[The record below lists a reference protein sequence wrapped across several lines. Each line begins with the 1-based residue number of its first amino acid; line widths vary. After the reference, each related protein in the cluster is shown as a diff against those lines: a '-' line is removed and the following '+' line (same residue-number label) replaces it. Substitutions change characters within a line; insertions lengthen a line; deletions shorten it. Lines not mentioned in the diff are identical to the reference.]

1 MGYIITQSDRDIVQQ
16 NVKEVF
22 VKVELLN
29 KNYKVVDV
37 LEGYLIS
44 DSFTIDA
51 NSSIR
56 RTYNMDLVITD
67 SSLLIDSDKKIWMDK
82 YIRPYVGYKNLRTK
96 EIQWYLKGTFVM
108 LDSSY
113 SYDQTTNELSL
124 SCSDLMSELNGE
136 RNGIIIDSTTIKEG
150 EYAREVITDILKE
163 ANITKYIIKDMD
175 GIEIPH
181 ELEFDVNQT
190 YFDMLNTIV
199 ELFSYFEMFFDLDGT
214 FIIQKIPHQDA
225 DMIVIDSGFLAP
237 LVISESINT
246 SFKDVYNKV
255 KVWGQSL
262 ETDFSTSVCTYYSNV
277 YNATMGTVTSL
288 DNFTKYAIYISDT
301 NQADAK
307 LNINNLGALYITDDK
322 GKNLPANT
330 VEIGYNVFK
339 YRKADNNFYWLGHNE
354 VYAEASETNTE
365 SIFHKDKIGEIIK
378 VCSGDEYSKIYSN
391 SLAQDRADYELWHAC
406 RLQESLELNLIDIPW
421 LDVNWLIEYT
431 SYVTKETN
439 RYVIKQI
446 SGSSSSATI
455 QISMV
460 KFYDQDPYS

>member
-1 MGYIITQSDRDIVQQ
+1 
-16 NVKEVF
+16 
-22 VKVELLN
+22 
-29 KNYKVVDV
+29 
-37 LEGYLIS
+37 
-44 DSFTIDA
+44 
-51 NSSIR
+51 
-56 RTYNMDLVITD
+56 
-67 SSLLIDSDKKIWMDK
+67 
-82 YIRPYVGYKNLRTK
+82 
-96 EIQWYLKGTFVM
+96 
-108 LDSSY
+108 
-113 SYDQTTNELSL
+113 
-124 SCSDLMSELNGE
+124 MSELNGD
-136 RNGIIIDSTTIKEG
+136 RNGTIVGKTTIGEG
-150 EYAREVITDILKE
+150 ENVREVIIAILNE
-163 ANITKYIIKDMD
+163 AGVNKYIISNMD
-175 GIEIPH
+175 NLTIPY
-181 ELEFDVNQT
+181 ELEFDVNET
-190 YFDMLNTIV
+190 YYGMLNTIV
-199 ELFSYFEMFFDLDGT
+199 ELFSYFEMFFDLYGT
-214 FIIQKIPHQDA
+214 LIIQKIPHQDA
-225 DMIVIDSGFLAP
+225 DMIVIDSTFLAP

-246 SFKDVYNKV
+246 SFKEVYNKV

-262 ETDFSTSVCTYYSNV
+262 ETDFSTSLCTYSSNV
-277 YNATMGTVTSL
+277 YNATMETITSL
-288 DNFTKYAIYISDT
+288 DNFTKYAIYISET
-301 NQADAK
+301 NQADVK

-330 VEIGYNVFK
+330 VEVGYNVFK

-406 RLQESLELNLIDIPW
+406 RLQESIELNLIDIPW